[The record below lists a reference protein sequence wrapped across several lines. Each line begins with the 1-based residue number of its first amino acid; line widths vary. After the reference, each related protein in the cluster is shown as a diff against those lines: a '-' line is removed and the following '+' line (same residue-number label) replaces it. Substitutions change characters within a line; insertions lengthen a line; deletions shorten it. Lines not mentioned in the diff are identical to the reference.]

1 MTLLEELWG
10 PPDCIENCCLSNR
23 KQSNHSEILFHTTRK
38 AAIKDRHQKME
49 SNWNH
54 RVLLVRIKTATL
66 EKSLAIPQKVKH
78 ELSRLSNST
87 SRHM

>member
-49 SNWNH
+49 SNESSC
-54 RVLLVRIKTATL
+54 TAG
-66 EKSLAIPQKVKH
+66 ENKNGHFGKEFGNSSKS
-78 ELSRLSNST
+78 
-87 SRHM
+87 